1 MLSRLFKPLNIV
13 CILCY
18 ILFMGFA
25 FNSKIVDALVLYVTE
40 QNSKPVY
47 VTKKKQYA
55 PIVGQDDKKNKPLI
69 AIRYSTT
76 KQNSD
81 IETSEDSNLSGLEDN
96 DGKDLEDC
104 EEEGA
109 ETPQIE
115 EDEST
120 PANANTSAASIA
132 KEDVLTLESSVVK
145 VTEAAKSVEKT
156 SSTKKSTTKSDE
168 KVLSSKK
175 SVENPIDQI
184 KEATIKKASSSSKD
198 DGTPASAKAYIDA
211 IAKKPW
217 EYAELIDRYIVQ
229 YDHETYIVL
238 TIRPSL
244 QKMMDNILA
253 KYDTRIAAGILE
265 DPFTGEILALS
276 SSHKNKIL
284 DIESESYKTDNWC
297 FKSTFPVASIMKII
311 TASAGIDTGKI
322 TSNSNFL
329 AYKKSYMKV
338 WKAFASSHN
347 GVFGSVAKKAGRPAV
362 KKYAEAYGFNKNFF
376 FDLPVGK
383 SVMELSTN
391 TVKMGQDAAGL
402 NRDFLV
408 SPMHVASIV
417 STVLNRGKTLKPYL
431 VDYVVR
437 KGKVVFKRRPFQL
450 AQPIKETTARE
461 IYKMMY
467 ATTAVGT
474 GKKGFGGY
482 KRCPDLAKIC
492 GGKTGTLTG
501 ASPNYLFTWFGGFT
515 KAMGRDL
522 CIVTLSG
529 QKNHNGTKAASIAG
543 QIAYELYMKRQGND
557 EETQTV
563 ASTK

>member
-1 MLSRLFKPLNIV
+1 MLSRLLKPLNIV

-18 ILFMGFA
+18 MLFMGFA

-40 QNSKPVY
+40 ENGKPVY

-55 PIVGQDDKKNKPLI
+55 AIVGQDDKKNKPLI
-69 AIRYSTT
+69 AIRYNT
-76 KQNSD
+76 KKHGSE
-81 IETSEDSNLSGLEDN
+81 IEADEDSSLSGLEDN
-96 DGKDLEDC
+96 DGKELEDC
-104 EEEGA
+104 EGKDTETSLLEE
-109 ETPQIE
+109 EEEENTP
-115 EDEST
+115 T
-120 PANANTSAASIA
+120 NAKASEKTTSD
-132 KEDVLTLESSVVK
+132 EDVLTLESSVTK
-145 VTEAAKSVEKT
+145 VSETAKAVEETTKAKKSATNQKADNPLDKIKEVTIQKASAAK
-156 SSTKKSTTKSDE
+156 DE
-168 KVLSSKK
+168 S
-175 SVENPIDQI
+175 
-184 KEATIKKASSSSKD
+184 
-198 DGTPASAKAYIDA
+198 TPASARAYIDA
-211 IAKKPW
+211 IAKMPW
-217 EYAELIDRYIVQ
+217 EYAELLDRYIVQ
-229 YDHETYIVL
+229 YDPETYIVL
-238 TIRPSL
+238 TIRPTY
-244 QKMMDNILA
+244 QKMLDNILA
-253 KYDTRIAAGILE
+253 KYNTRIAAGILE
-265 DPFTGEILALS
+265 DPFTGEILACS
-276 SSHKNKIL
+276 SSHKNKVL
-284 DIESESYKTDNWC
+284 NIESESYKTDNWC
-297 FKSTFPVASIMKII
+297 FKSTFPIASIMKII

-347 GVFGSVAKKAGRPAV
+347 GVFGSVAKKAGRETV

-391 TVKMGQDAAGL
+391 KVKMGQDAAGL

-417 STVLNRGKTLKPYL
+417 STVLNRGKTLKPFL

-482 KRCPDLAKIC
+482 KKCPDLAKIC

-515 KAMGRDL
+515 KAMGRDV

-529 QKNHNGTKAASIAG
+529 QKDHSGTKAASIAG
-543 QIAYELYMKRQGND
+543 QVAYELYMKRHSNE
-557 EETQTV
+557 EETKTV
-563 ASTK
+563 ASAK

>member
-1 MLSRLFKPLNIV
+1 MLSRLLKPLNIV

-18 ILFMGFA
+18 MLFMGFA

-40 QNSKPVY
+40 ENGKPVY

-55 PIVGQDDKKNKPLI
+55 AIVGQDDKKNKPLI
-69 AIRYSTT
+69 AIRYNT
-76 KQNSD
+76 KKHGSE
-81 IETSEDSNLSGLEDN
+81 IEEDEDSSLSGLEDN
-96 DGKDLEDC
+96 DGKELEDC
-104 EEEGA
+104 EGKDTETSLLEE
-109 ETPQIE
+109 EEEENTP
-115 EDEST
+115 T
-120 PANANTSAASIA
+120 NAKASEKTISD
-132 KEDVLTLESSVVK
+132 EDVLTLESSVTK
-145 VTEAAKSVEKT
+145 ASEAAKAVEETTKA
-156 SSTKKSTTKSDE
+156 KKSAAKQKAD
-168 KVLSSKK
+168 
-175 SVENPIDQI
+175 NPLDKI
-184 KEATIKKASSSSKD
+184 KEVTIQKASAAKD
-198 DGTPASAKAYIDA
+198 ESTPASARAYIDA
-211 IAKKPW
+211 IAKMPW
-217 EYAELIDRYIVQ
+217 EYAELLDRYIVQ
-229 YDHETYIVL
+229 YDPETYIVL
-238 TIRPSL
+238 TIRPTY

-253 KYDTRIAAGILE
+253 KYNTRIAAGILE

-276 SSHKNKIL
+276 SSHKNKVL

-297 FKSTFPVASIMKII
+297 FKSTFPIASIMKII

-347 GVFGSVAKKAGRPAV
+347 GVFGSVAKKAGRETV

-391 TVKMGQDAAGL
+391 KVKMGQDAAGL

-417 STVLNRGKTLKPYL
+417 STVLNRGKTLKPFL

-482 KRCPDLAKIC
+482 KKCPDLAKIC

-515 KAMGRDL
+515 KAMGRDV

-529 QKNHNGTKAASIAG
+529 QKDHSGTKAASIAG
-543 QIAYELYMKRQGND
+543 QVAYELYMKRHSND
-557 EETQTV
+557 EETKTV
-563 ASTK
+563 ASAK

>member
-1 MLSRLFKPLNIV
+1 MLSRLLKPLNIV

-18 ILFMGFA
+18 MLFMGFA

-40 QNSKPVY
+40 ENGKPVY

-55 PIVGQDDKKNKPLI
+55 AIVGQDDKKNKPLI
-69 AIRYSTT
+69 AIRYNT
-76 KQNSD
+76 KKHGSE
-81 IETSEDSNLSGLEDN
+81 IEEDEDSSLSGLEDN
-96 DGKDLEDC
+96 DGKELEDC
-104 EEEGA
+104 EGKDTETSLLEE
-109 ETPQIE
+109 EEEENTP
-115 EDEST
+115 T
-120 PANANTSAASIA
+120 NAKASEKTTSD
-132 KEDVLTLESSVVK
+132 EDVLTLESSVTK
-145 VTEAAKSVEKT
+145 ASEAAKAVEETTKA
-156 SSTKKSTTKSDE
+156 KKSAAKQKAD
-168 KVLSSKK
+168 
-175 SVENPIDQI
+175 NPLDKI
-184 KEATIKKASSSSKD
+184 KEVTIQKASAAKD
-198 DGTPASAKAYIDA
+198 ESTPASARAYIDA
-211 IAKKPW
+211 IAKMPW
-217 EYAELIDRYIVQ
+217 EYAELLDRYIVQ
-229 YDHETYIVL
+229 YDPETYIVL
-238 TIRPSL
+238 TIRPTY

-253 KYDTRIAAGILE
+253 KYNTRIAAGILE

-276 SSHKNKIL
+276 SSHKNKVL

-297 FKSTFPVASIMKII
+297 FKSTFPIASIMKII

-347 GVFGSVAKKAGRPAV
+347 GVFGSVAKKAGRETV

-391 TVKMGQDAAGL
+391 KVKMGQDAAGL

-417 STVLNRGKTLKPYL
+417 STVLNRGKTLKPFL

-482 KRCPDLAKIC
+482 KKCPDLAKIC

-515 KAMGRDL
+515 KAMGRDV

-529 QKNHNGTKAASIAG
+529 QKDHSGTKAASIAG
-543 QIAYELYMKRQGND
+543 QVAYELYMKRHSNE
-557 EETQTV
+557 EETKTV
-563 ASTK
+563 ASAK

>member
-18 ILFMGFA
+18 ILFMWFA
-25 FNSKIVDALVLYVTE
+25 FNSKIVDALVLYVSEGKGKT
-40 QNSKPVY
+40 VY
-47 VTKKKQYA
+47 VTKKKELA
-55 PIVGQDDKKNKPLI
+55 AVTGQENNPKPLI
-69 AIRYSTT
+69 AIKYSTKT
-76 KQNSD
+76 LEQKND
-81 IETSEDSNLSGLEDN
+81 TNENTELSGLEDN
-96 DGKDLEDC
+96 DGKELDNSDEDNAEIPTSSNDDDSTV
-104 EEEGA
+104 EEA
-109 ETPQIE
+109 KTTTPIAPQ
-115 EDEST
+115 DEL
-120 PANANTSAASIA
+120 
-132 KEDVLTLESSVVK
+132 KLESSIVK
-145 VTEAAKSVEKT
+145 VPEKT
-156 SSTKKSTTKSDE
+156 EKTQSEVKKDTKNPLDEIKEITIQKKSDLTSDD
-168 KVLSSKK
+168 
-175 SVENPIDQI
+175 N
-184 KEATIKKASSSSKD
+184 
-198 DGTPASAKAYIDA
+198 TPASAKTYIDA
-211 IAKKPW
+211 ILKKKW
-217 EYAELIDRYIVQ
+217 EYAELNDRYIVR
-229 YDHETYIVL
+229 YDPDTYIVL

-244 QKMMDNILA
+244 QKMMENILA
-253 KYDTRIAAGILE
+253 KYDTRMSVGIIE
-265 DPFTGEILALS
+265 DPFTGEILAIA
-276 SSHKNKIL
+276 SSHKNKVL
-284 DIESESYKTDNWC
+284 KIEDEDFKTSNWA
-297 FKSTFPVASIMKII
+297 FKATFPVASIFKII

-347 GVFGSVAKKAGRPAV
+347 GVFGSVAKKTGRETV
-362 KKYAEAYGFNKNFF
+362 NKYASAFGFNKNFF

-383 SVMELSTN
+383 SICSLSTN
-391 TVKMGQDAAGL
+391 KIKMGQDAAGL
-402 NRDFLV
+402 NKDFLV

-450 AQPIKETTARE
+450 AQPIKESTARE

-482 KRCPDLAKIC
+482 KKCPTLAKMC

-515 KAMGRDL
+515 KATGRDL

-529 QKNHNGTKAASIAG
+529 QKNHSGTKAASIAG
-543 QIAYELYMKRQGND
+543 QVAYELYMKRQGD
-557 EETQTV
+557 STTEV
-563 ASTK
+563 ASK

>member
-1 MLSRLFKPLNIV
+1 MLSRLLKPLNIV

-18 ILFMGFA
+18 MLFMGFA

-40 QNSKPVY
+40 ENGKPVY

-55 PIVGQDDKKNKPLI
+55 AIVGQDDKKNKPLI
-69 AIRYSTT
+69 AIRYNT
-76 KQNSD
+76 KKHGSE
-81 IETSEDSNLSGLEDN
+81 IEADEDSSLSGLEDN
-96 DGKDLEDC
+96 DGKELEDC
-104 EEEGA
+104 EGKDTETSLLEE
-109 ETPQIE
+109 EEEENTP
-115 EDEST
+115 T
-120 PANANTSAASIA
+120 NAKASEKTTSD
-132 KEDVLTLESSVVK
+132 EDVLTLESSVTK
-145 VTEAAKSVEKT
+145 ASEAAKAVEETTKA
-156 SSTKKSTTKSDE
+156 KKSAAKQKAD
-168 KVLSSKK
+168 
-175 SVENPIDQI
+175 NPLDKI
-184 KEATIKKASSSSKD
+184 KEVTIQKASAAKD
-198 DGTPASAKAYIDA
+198 ESTPASARAYIDA
-211 IAKKPW
+211 IAKMPW
-217 EYAELIDRYIVQ
+217 EYAELLDRYIVQ
-229 YDHETYIVL
+229 YDPETYIVL
-238 TIRPSL
+238 TIRPTY

-253 KYDTRIAAGILE
+253 KYNTRIAAGILE

-276 SSHKNKIL
+276 SSHKNKVL

-297 FKSTFPVASIMKII
+297 FKSTFPIASIMKII

-347 GVFGSVAKKAGRPAV
+347 GVFGSVAKKAGRETV

-391 TVKMGQDAAGL
+391 KVKMGQDAAGL

-417 STVLNRGKTLKPYL
+417 STVLNRGKTLKPFL

-482 KRCPDLAKIC
+482 KKCPDLAKIC

-515 KAMGRDL
+515 KAMGRDV

-529 QKNHNGTKAASIAG
+529 QKDHSGTKAASIAG
-543 QIAYELYMKRQGND
+543 QVAYELYMKRHSND
-557 EETQTV
+557 EETKTV
-563 ASTK
+563 ASAK

>member
-1 MLSRLFKPLNIV
+1 MLSRLLKPLNIV

-18 ILFMGFA
+18 MLFMGFA

-40 QNSKPVY
+40 ENGKPVY

-55 PIVGQDDKKNKPLI
+55 AIVGQDDKKNKPLI
-69 AIRYSTT
+69 AIRYNT
-76 KQNSD
+76 KKHGSE
-81 IETSEDSNLSGLEDN
+81 IEADEDSSLSGLEDN
-96 DGKDLEDC
+96 DGKELEDC
-104 EEEGA
+104 EGKDTETSLLEE
-109 ETPQIE
+109 EEEENTP
-115 EDEST
+115 T
-120 PANANTSAASIA
+120 NAKASEKTTSD
-132 KEDVLTLESSVVK
+132 EDVLTLESSVTK
-145 VTEAAKSVEKT
+145 VSETAKAVEETTKAKKSATNQKADNPLDKIKEVTIQKASAAK
-156 SSTKKSTTKSDE
+156 DE
-168 KVLSSKK
+168 S
-175 SVENPIDQI
+175 
-184 KEATIKKASSSSKD
+184 
-198 DGTPASAKAYIDA
+198 TPASARAYIDA
-211 IAKKPW
+211 IAKMPW
-217 EYAELIDRYIVQ
+217 EYAELLDRYIVQ
-229 YDHETYIVL
+229 YDPETYIVL
-238 TIRPSL
+238 TIRPTY

-253 KYDTRIAAGILE
+253 KYNTRIAAGILE

-276 SSHKNKIL
+276 SSHKNKVL

-297 FKSTFPVASIMKII
+297 FKSTFPIASIMKII

-347 GVFGSVAKKAGRPAV
+347 GVFGSVAKKAGRETV

-391 TVKMGQDAAGL
+391 KVKMGQDAAGL

-417 STVLNRGKTLKPYL
+417 STVLNRGKTLKPFL

-482 KRCPDLAKIC
+482 KKCPDLAKIC

-515 KAMGRDL
+515 KAMGRDV

-529 QKNHNGTKAASIAG
+529 QKDHSGTKAASIAG
-543 QIAYELYMKRQGND
+543 QVAYELYMKRHSNE
-557 EETQTV
+557 EETKTV
-563 ASTK
+563 ASAK

>member
-1 MLSRLFKPLNIV
+1 MLSRLLKPLNIV

-18 ILFMGFA
+18 MLFMGFA

-40 QNSKPVY
+40 ENGKPVY

-55 PIVGQDDKKNKPLI
+55 AIVGQDDKKNKPLI
-69 AIRYSTT
+69 AIRYNT
-76 KQNSD
+76 KKHGSE
-81 IETSEDSNLSGLEDN
+81 IEADEDSSLSGLEDN
-96 DGKDLEDC
+96 DGKELEDC
-104 EEEGA
+104 EGKDTETSLLEE
-109 ETPQIE
+109 EEEENTP
-115 EDEST
+115 T
-120 PANANTSAASIA
+120 NAKASEKTTSD
-132 KEDVLTLESSVVK
+132 EDVLTLESSVTK
-145 VTEAAKSVEKT
+145 ASEAAKAVEETTKA
-156 SSTKKSTTKSDE
+156 KKSATIQKAD
-168 KVLSSKK
+168 
-175 SVENPIDQI
+175 NPLDKI
-184 KEATIKKASSSSKD
+184 KEVTIQKASAAKD
-198 DGTPASAKAYIDA
+198 ESTPASARAYIDA
-211 IAKKPW
+211 IAKMPW
-217 EYAELIDRYIVQ
+217 EYAELLDRYIVQ
-229 YDHETYIVL
+229 YDPETYIVL
-238 TIRPSL
+238 TIRPTY
-244 QKMMDNILA
+244 QKMLDNILA
-253 KYDTRIAAGILE
+253 KYNTRIAAGILE
-265 DPFTGEILALS
+265 DPFTGEILACS
-276 SSHKNKIL
+276 SSHKNKVL
-284 DIESESYKTDNWC
+284 NIESESYKTDNWC
-297 FKSTFPVASIMKII
+297 FKSTFPIASIMKII

-347 GVFGSVAKKAGRPAV
+347 GVFGSVAKKAGRETV

-391 TVKMGQDAAGL
+391 KVKMGQDAAGL

-417 STVLNRGKTLKPYL
+417 STVLNRGKTLKPFL

-482 KRCPDLAKIC
+482 KKCPDLAKIC

-515 KAMGRDL
+515 KAMGRDV

-529 QKNHNGTKAASIAG
+529 QKDHSGTKAASIAG
-543 QIAYELYMKRQGND
+543 QVAYELYMKRHSNE
-557 EETQTV
+557 EETKTV
-563 ASTK
+563 ASAK

>member
-1 MLSRLFKPLNIV
+1 MLSRLLKPLNIV

-18 ILFMGFA
+18 MLFMGFA

-40 QNSKPVY
+40 QDGKPVY

-55 PIVGQDDKKNKPLI
+55 AIAGQDDKKNKPLI
-69 AIRYSTT
+69 AIRYNT
-76 KQNSD
+76 KKHD
-81 IETSEDSNLSGLEDN
+81 TEIEADEDSSLSGLEDN

-104 EEEGA
+104 EEKGVEP
-109 ETPQIE
+109 PQSEEE
-115 EDEST
+115 EDTT
-120 PANANTSAASIA
+120 PANAKAADKVSDN
-132 KEDVLTLESSVVK
+132 DVLTLESSVTKVSKAVK
-145 VTEAAKSVEKT
+145 AVEKT
-156 SSTKKSTTKSDE
+156 SSVKK
-168 KVLSSKK
+168 
-175 SVENPIDQI
+175 ENPLDKI
-184 KEATIKKASSSSKD
+184 KEVTIQKASSAKD
-198 DGTPASAKAYIDA
+198 ESTPASAKAYIDA
-211 IAKKPW
+211 IAKMPW
-217 EYAELIDRYIVQ
+217 EYAELLDRYIVQ
-229 YDHETYIVL
+229 YDPDTYIVL
-238 TIRPSL
+238 TIRPSF
-244 QKMMDNILA
+244 QKMLDNILA
-253 KYDTRIAAGILE
+253 KYNTRIAAAILE

-276 SSHKNKIL
+276 SSHKNKVL
-284 DIESESYKTDNWC
+284 DIESEKYKTDNWC
-297 FKSTFPVASIMKII
+297 FKATFPIASIMKII

-347 GVFGSVAKKAGRPAV
+347 GVFGSVAKKAGRATV

-391 TVKMGQDAAGL
+391 NVQMGQDAAGL

-437 KGKVVFKRRPFQL
+437 KGNVVFKRRPFQL

-482 KRCPDLAKIC
+482 KKCPDLAKIC

-515 KAMGRDL
+515 KAMGRDV

-529 QKNHNGTKAASIAG
+529 QKNHSGTKAASIAG
-543 QIAYELYMKRQGND
+543 QVAYELYMKRHSSDD
-557 EETQTV
+557 ETKTV
-563 ASTK
+563 ASAK

>member
-1 MLSRLFKPLNIV
+1 MLSRLLKPLNIV

-18 ILFMGFA
+18 MLFMGFA

-40 QNSKPVY
+40 ENGKPVY

-55 PIVGQDDKKNKPLI
+55 AIVGQDDKKNKPLI
-69 AIRYSTT
+69 AIRYNT
-76 KQNSD
+76 KKHGSE
-81 IETSEDSNLSGLEDN
+81 IEEDEDSSLSGLEDN
-96 DGKDLEDC
+96 DGKELEDC
-104 EEEGA
+104 EGKDTETSLLEE
-109 ETPQIE
+109 EEEENTP
-115 EDEST
+115 T
-120 PANANTSAASIA
+120 NAKASEKTTSD
-132 KEDVLTLESSVVK
+132 EDVLTLESSVTK
-145 VTEAAKSVEKT
+145 ASEAAKAVEETTKA
-156 SSTKKSTTKSDE
+156 KKSAAKQKAD
-168 KVLSSKK
+168 
-175 SVENPIDQI
+175 NPLDKI
-184 KEATIKKASSSSKD
+184 KEVTIQKASAAKD
-198 DGTPASAKAYIDA
+198 ESTPASARAYIDA
-211 IAKKPW
+211 IAKMPW
-217 EYAELIDRYIVQ
+217 EYAELLDRYIVQ
-229 YDHETYIVL
+229 YDPETYIVL
-238 TIRPSL
+238 TIRPTY

-253 KYDTRIAAGILE
+253 KYNTRIAAGILE

-276 SSHKNKIL
+276 SSHKNKVL

-297 FKSTFPVASIMKII
+297 FKSTFPIASIMKII

-347 GVFGSVAKKAGRPAV
+347 GVFGSVAKKAGRETV

-391 TVKMGQDAAGL
+391 KVKMGQDAAGL

-417 STVLNRGKTLKPYL
+417 STVLNRGKTLKPFL

-482 KRCPDLAKIC
+482 KKCPDLAKIC

-515 KAMGRDL
+515 KAMGRDV

-529 QKNHNGTKAASIAG
+529 QKDHSGTKAASIAG
-543 QIAYELYMKRQGND
+543 QVAYELYMKRHSND
-557 EETQTV
+557 EETKTV
-563 ASTK
+563 ASAK